1 MAARIKCR
9 RDEPVGRHFRLGSGA
24 DQAYWPTAEY
34 PQADSFQ
41 YTGGNDSRSLPTIA
55 TPLGICRLLRAHVHL
70 PGHRL
75 CASRVMAATGII
87 CASAGNLHP
96 LTSSSDNANGIDV
109 GSFA

>member
-75 CASRVMAATGII
+75 CAS
-87 CASAGNLHP
+87 ASYG
-96 LTSSSDNANGIDV
+96 SDWDYLRQRRQLASPYEQFGQR
-109 GSFA
+109 